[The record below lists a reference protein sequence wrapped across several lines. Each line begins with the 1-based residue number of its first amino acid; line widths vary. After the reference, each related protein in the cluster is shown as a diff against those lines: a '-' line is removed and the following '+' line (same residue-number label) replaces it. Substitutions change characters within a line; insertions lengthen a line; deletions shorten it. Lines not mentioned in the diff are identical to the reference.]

1 MFKNIRHRRF
11 IFRILMDI
19 HEYTLWEVGYCGS
32 LQDIANILEYPQEQV
47 LFSGYYDVNNN
58 NLWILQ
64 KKKIEVSDS
73 AYMRLVTYQN
83 T

>member
-19 HEYTLWEVGYCGS
+19 HEYTLWEVGYFGS

-47 LFSGYYDVNNN
+47 LFSGELLHVIPSYF
-58 NLWILQ
+58 
-64 KKKIEVSDS
+64 KIEIFGQMFIKF
-73 AYMRLVTYQN
+73 ALE
-83 T
+83 